1 MEHELLNAC
10 LIEEIPDMID
20 YGILRLVW
28 WALLGTL
35 LIGFAVADGFDLGA
49 AVLHP
54 FVART
59 DSERRQTLNAIGPV
73 WEGNQVWLILGG
85 GAIFAAFPA
94 LYAVSFSGF
103 YLAMFLVLL
112 GLILRPAAI
121 VYRSKVE
128 THGWRRAW
136 DWIFFVSG
144 FVPALLFGVAFG
156 NVLLGAPFRF
166 DDQMNIV
173 YEGDLFG
180 LLTPFALLAGVVS
193 LAMITLQGACW
204 LASKT
209 QGQLAFRAK
218 LGGLLAAIAL
228 LAAFTY
234 AGYWGSENIE
244 GYVLTSAVD
253 PSAPSNPLAK
263 TVAHEAGAWR
273 AAYEARPWTL
283 AAPAAVYFGALV
295 AVLAL
300 AFSAPLIAFIGSSLA
315 TAGVIATAGFTLFPF
330 VLPSSIE
337 PNHGLT
343 LWDASSSQR
352 TLTLML
358 AVVVVFLPIVLAYT
372 AWIYRVLR
380 GPVSQASVG
389 DKDNYPY

>member
-1 MEHELLNAC
+1 
-10 LIEEIPDMID
+10 MID

-35 LIGFAVADGFDLGA
+35 LIGFAIADGFDLGV

-54 FVART
+54 FVARR
-59 DSERRQTLNAIGPV
+59 DGERRQTLNVIGPV

-128 THGWRRAW
+128 TPGWRRAW
-136 DWIFFVSG
+136 DWIFFASG

-166 DDQMNIV
+166 DDDLNVV

-180 LLTPFALLAGVVS
+180 LLTPFALLAGLVS
-193 LAMITLQGACW
+193 LAMITLQGAAW
-204 LASKT
+204 LAAKT
-209 QGQLAFRAK
+209 QGPVAFRAK
-218 LGGLLAAIAL
+218 LAGWLAAIVL

-234 AGYWGSENIE
+234 AGYWGVENID

-253 PSAPSNPLAK
+253 PSGPSNPLAK
-263 TVAHEAGAWR
+263 TVAREAGAWR

-283 AAPAAVYFGALV
+283 AAPALTYFGVIV

-300 AFSAPLIAFIGSSLA
+300 ALSAPIVAFIGSSLA

-330 VLPSSIE
+330 LLPSSLD
-337 PNHGLT
+337 PNHSLT
-343 LWDASSSQR
+343 LWDASSSR
-352 TLTLML
+352 LTLTLML
-358 AVVVVFLPIVLAYT
+358 GAVAVFLPIVLAYT
-372 AWIYRVLR
+372 GWIYHALR
-380 GPVSQASVG
+380 GQVTEASVG
-389 DKDNYPY
+389 DKENYPY